1 MPQARLFPGLSLS
14 SRFCVRVLV
23 AATSFVMATSVL
35 AADHASV
42 SQLLRSGKL
51 AEAMSGADQFLAT
64 KPRDLQMRFLRGV
77 ILAESGRSADAVAVF
92 VKLIEEFSDLPEPY
106 NNLAVLYAAQGQHE
120 KARGVLEAAI
130 RTNPSYATAHANL
143 GDVYARLASQAY
155 SKALQLDASQTDVQP
170 KLALIKEIFAPTAGK
185 SASQV
190 VAATSVAAPA
200 PTRTTSPPP
209 PPVSAPAPAPAAAT
223 APAPAPA
230 PATSPPAAVAPAP
243 AASSRAVNG
252 PVAVAGASPREV
264 EAAVNDWAT
273 AWSAKNV
280 QAYLSAYAKDFDP
293 PGKMSRKAWEEER
306 RARILGKAR
315 ISVKLSGL
323 SVTVDGLKAVAK
335 FKQAYSADKLNVSS
349 RKVLELVKS
358 GNRWLIVREASGA

>member
-1 MPQARLFPGLSLS
+1 M
-14 SRFCVRVLV
+14 LV
-23 AATSFVMATSVL
+23 VATTLVMATSAL
-35 AADHASV
+35 ATDQATV

-51 AEAMSGADQFLAT
+51 VEAMSAADQFLAT

-77 ILAESGRSADAVAVF
+77 ILAESGRNGDAIAVF
-92 VKLIEEFSDLPEPY
+92 VKLIEDFPDLPEPY

-170 KLALIKEIFAPTAGK
+170 KLALIKELFAPTAGK
-185 SASQV
+185 SVPQ
-190 VAATSVAAPA
+190 VAAATPVAAPA
-200 PTRTTSPPP
+200 PAR
-209 PPVSAPAPAPAAAT
+209 AAT
-223 APAPAPA
+223 LPSA
-230 PATSPPAAVAPAP
+230 PATSAAP
-243 AASSRAVNG
+243 AALPAAAPGPAAASRGAG
-252 PVAVAGASPREV
+252 APVAVAGGTSSQEV

-273 AWSAKNV
+273 AWSAKNI
-280 QAYLSAYAKDFDP
+280 QAYLDAYAQNFDP
-293 PGKMSRKAWEEER
+293 PGKKTRKAWEDER
-306 RARILGKAR
+306 RARILGKTR

-323 SVTVDGLKAVAK
+323 QVAVEGPKAVVK

-349 RKVLELVKS
+349 QKVLDLVKS
-358 GNRWLIVREASGA
+358 GNRWLIVRETTDL

>member
-1 MPQARLFPGLSLS
+1 M
-14 SRFCVRVLV
+14 LV
-23 AATSFVMATSVL
+23 VATTFVMATSAL
-35 AADHASV
+35 ATDQATV

-51 AEAMSGADQFLAT
+51 AEAMSAADQFLAA

-77 ILAESGRSADAVAVF
+77 ILAESGRNSDAIAVF
-92 VKLIEEFSDLPEPY
+92 VKLIEDFPDLPEPY

-170 KLALIKEIFAPTAGK
+170 KLALIKELFAPTAGK
-185 SASQV
+185 SATQMA
-190 VAATSVAAPA
+190 AATPVAAPA
-200 PTRTTSPPP
+200 PARAATLPRTPAAPPA
-209 PPVSAPAPAPAAAT
+209 SAAPPAPALEPAAI
-223 APAPAPA
+223 
-230 PATSPPAAVAPAP
+230 
-243 AASSRAVNG
+243 SRGAGV
-252 PVAVAGASPREV
+252 PVAVAGTASSQEV

-273 AWSAKNV
+273 AWSAKNI
-280 QAYLSAYAKDFDP
+280 QAYLDAYGKDFAP
-293 PGKMSRKAWEEER
+293 SGNKSRKAWEEER

-323 SVTVDGLKAVAK
+323 HVAVDGSKAVAK

-349 RKVLELVKS
+349 QKVLDLIKS
-358 GNRWLIVREASGA
+358 GNRWLIVRETTDL

>member
-1 MPQARLFPGLSLS
+1 MPQARSFPGLSLS
-14 SRFCVRVLV
+14 LRFCVRMLM
-23 AATSFVMATSVL
+23 AATTLVMATSVL

-92 VKLIEEFSDLPEPY
+92 VKLIEEFPDLPEPY

-170 KLALIKEIFAPTAGK
+170 KLALIKELFAPTAVK
-185 SASQV
+185 SAPQV

-200 PTRTTSPPP
+200 PTRATPPPP
-209 PPVSAPAPAPAAAT
+209 PPVSAPAPAPAAA
-223 APAPAPA
+223 PAPAPVAA
-230 PATSPPAAVAPAP
+230 PAPPAAPP
-243 AASSRAVNG
+243 AAMAP
-252 PVAVAGASPREV
+252 PVAVAGGASSREV

-280 QAYLSAYAKDFDP
+280 PAYLSAYGKDFDP

-323 SVTVDGLKAVAK
+323 SVTVDGSRAVAK
-335 FKQAYSADKLNVSS
+335 FRQAYSADKLNVSS

-358 GNRWLIVREASGA
+358 GNRWLIVREATGA